1 MPVGMKSEKGQS
13 RKVGQSIEEVLVR
26 RRIDMEQMSSRSM
39 TSTLPSIRR
48 EGPSPVII
56 TKPKKEDPL
65 VESLQEYCVTL
76 QTRVKELEEQLKY
89 ASKASF
95 RHELKNS
102 ISVPT
107 ISPHIHHHSVHST
120 SNKYGHSN
128 DTTNTSN
135 NNNNHILDSKDI
147 KESLGDI
154 DIKIL
159 NLKELF
165 RDGIVNAIEEK
176 RIAATKIAAQIR
188 GYMVRARLRHY
199 RQGLASWKWER
210 CRHSIFVLDIMV
222 GNQLTMD
229 TGLTVHGLKRDIKVL
244 AKVYKVWA
252 YTAKAS
258 AALRKEVRKAAE
270 EMRLNKVNEFLKVVW
285 FELKKVCVGKFSRLH
300 ANEERRELINSI
312 RHELS
317 EKLKKEGK
325 IGVPLDSEIEVV
337 MYRRVCLAFI
347 DRKRLLTLKTYMKI
361 LTGNMMSGRKNN
373 IKAKKQWYYYYYY
386 S

>member
-26 RRIDMEQMSSRSM
+26 RRIDMENMSSRSM
-39 TSTLPSIRR
+39 SSTLPSIRR
-48 EGPSPVII
+48 EGPSPIII
-56 TKPKKEDPL
+56 TKPKKDDPL

-76 QTRVKELEEQLKY
+76 QTRVKELEDQLKY
-89 ASKASF
+89 VSKASY
-95 RHELKNS
+95 RRELKAS
-102 ISVPT
+102 MSVPSL
-107 ISPHIHHHSVHST
+107 SPQTHHHSVHST
-120 SNKYGHSN
+120 TNKYGHSN
-128 DTTNTSN
+128 DTTNATT
-135 NNNNHILDSKDI
+135 NNNHILDSKDI

-165 RDGIVNAIEEK
+165 RDGVVNAIEEK
-176 RIAATKIAAQIR
+176 KIAATKIAAQIR

-222 GNQLTMD
+222 SNQLTMD
-229 TGLTVHGLKRDIKVL
+229 TGLTVYGLKRDIKVL

-270 EMRLNKVNEFLKVVW
+270 EMRINKMNELLKVVW
-285 FELKKVCVGKFSRLH
+285 FELKKVCIGKFSRLH
-300 ANEERRELINSI
+300 ANEERQALIDSI

-325 IGVPLDSEIEVV
+325 IGVPLDSEIEIV
-337 MYRRVCLAFI
+337 MYRRICLAFI

-373 IKAKKQWYYYYYY
+373 IKAKKQWYYLL
-386 S
+386 